1 MFWLIQKNVLPS
13 LFFRVFGAIV
23 FGAMGLGNATAFA
36 PDVGKA
42 TTSAKK
48 IVQLLD
54 SKPTIDYTS
63 TAGNKLLVRLYIF
76 ILSSF

>member
-1 MFWLIQKNVLPS
+1 MLRIISFC
-13 LFFRVFGAIV
+13 RVFGAIV

-54 SKPTIDYTS
+54 SQPTIDYTNKD
-63 TAGNKLLVRLYIF
+63 GNKLLVRF
-76 ILSSF
+76 VILLLNVSS